1 MKEII
6 ITDSN
11 DFSKHI
17 LGKVYTKLF
26 GYKSNG
32 YFVEIGVGRCMPPN
46 HGSNTA
52 NLADLGW
59 TGVYIEPNPDY
70 IEEISER
77 HKDNNVTILNY
88 AAGSQNRTTEIKG
101 DTIDSDTFNVFKHIG
116 WYSKEELTRE
126 PVTITEKITNEIF
139 EEANVPSKFELLT
152 VDVEGWEYEVLKSLN
167 FKRWRPAVVLLEVRY
182 NDPVFI
188 KNFPNLASKS
198 QQAVDILFKN
208 GYRSVYQQKNNY
220 NEFFVCDL
228 LGGAVLKG
236 I

>member
-6 ITDSN
+6 ITDNN
-11 DFSKHI
+11 DFSEHV
-17 LGKVYTKLF
+17 LSKVYTKLF

-32 YFVEIGVGRCMPPN
+32 YFVEIGVGRCMPPAY
-46 HGSNTA
+46 GSNTA

-101 DTIDSDTFNVFKHIG
+101 DTIDSDTFNVFKDIG

-139 EEANVPSKFELLT
+139 EEANVPSKKPTEQT
-152 VDVEGWEYEVLKSLN
+152 
-167 FKRWRPAVVLLEVRY
+167 R
-182 NDPVFI
+182 
-188 KNFPNLASKS
+188 
-198 QQAVDILFKN
+198 
-208 GYRSVYQQKNNY
+208 
-220 NEFFVCDL
+220 
-228 LGGAVLKG
+228 
-236 I
+236 